1 MKEKPNFLIE
11 SSRVYRILLWHDV
24 ITFSG
29 SVSLL
34 FFGLLP
40 FKVYILTYV
49 RQTKERLDDLAIL
62 NVLNEL
68 FFL

>member
-1 MKEKPNFLIE
+1 MKEKPNFLSE
-11 SSRVYRILLWHDV
+11 SSRVYRILPWHDI

-40 FKVYILTYV
+40 FKVYILTHV
-49 RQTKERLDDLAIL
+49 RQTKERLNDLAIL